1 MQLVAVRDLGAGQLE
16 EAAGIVG
23 RGMRDNPLHI
33 RAFGDA
39 DERRERALAR
49 FFLPVLERCL
59 RNGTILGAFRDGR
72 LAGVCAMLPPGRCRI
87 TVAEKLRLLPS
98 ILRAAPRALPAILR
112 WTGAWAQRDPAQPH
126 WHLGPVAV
134 DRDIQGTGIGT
145 ALLAEF
151 CRRIDALGAAAY
163 LETDKAKNVLFY
175 ERYDFETRAQTSVIG
190 VPNWFMIRG
199 KRTGRPT
206 APRFAEHR

>member
-1 MQLVAVRDLGAGQLE
+1 MV
-16 EAAGIVG
+16 VG

-39 DERRERALAR
+39 DDRRERALAR
-49 FFLPVLERCL
+49 FFLPVLGRCL
-59 RNGTILGAFRDGR
+59 VNGTILGAFTGGR
-72 LAGVCAMLPPGRCRI
+72 LDGVCAMLPPGRCRI

-98 ILRAAPRALPAILR
+98 MLRAAPRALPAILR
-112 WTGAWAQRDPAQPH
+112 WTAAWGRRDPAQAH

-134 DRDIQGTGIGT
+134 DRDLQGTGIGT

-151 CRRIDALGAAAY
+151 CCRVDALGAAAY

-175 ERYDFETRAQTSVIG
+175 ERHEFETRAQTSVIG
-190 VPNWFMIRG
+190 VPNWFMIRSRRAQQAAG
-199 KRTGRPT
+199 
-206 APRFAEHR
+206 